1 MIPISAHTLLE
12 QLLNLRGV
20 TGGEFSAA
28 QAVADMFRQVGCD
41 AYVDEF
47 GNAIARLA
55 GTGDSPFK
63 LVIDSHLD
71 EIGLMVTGYE
81 DGGFLRIA
89 KVSGVDP
96 KTLPACIVEVQA
108 SGDNS
113 IIPGVIG
120 VKPPHLL
127 SEEDRTK
134 TPSFD
139 ILFIDTGLADE
150 ELKARVKIG
159 DYVTPIQ
166 KISYLAGQKVAA
178 KALDDR
184 IGVYAMLLAAQQ
196 LQGVDHAIDMY
207 FVASVQEERHDIG
220 PVAVA
225 AEVLPD
231 MVIALD
237 VGFGDQEGTKPGSTS
252 PLGEGLGIG
261 FGPSTKRELSLL
273 LEKVAKDNEV
283 PVHRDVN
290 AGRTGTD
297 KDSFDR
303 TFRGIPSATISMPL
317 RYMHTPAE
325 VVSLKDIDNVAK
337 LLVKLATQDPE
348 TLRGALCY

>member
-1 MIPISAHTLLE
+1 MIPISSKILLE
-12 QLLNLRGV
+12 QLLSLRGV

-28 QAVADMFRQVGCD
+28 QSVADMFRQVGCD
-41 AYVDEF
+41 AYVDDF
-47 GNAIARLA
+47 GNAIAKLA
-55 GTGDSPFK
+55 GTGDSSFK
-63 LVIDSHLD
+63 LVIDAHLD

-108 SGDNS
+108 TGDKS
-113 IIPGVIG
+113 IVPGVIG

-139 ILFIDTGLADE
+139 ILFIDTGLSDQ
-150 ELKARVKIG
+150 ELRSRVRIG
-159 DYVTPIQ
+159 DYVTPVQ
-166 KISYLAGQKVAA
+166 RISYLAGDKVAA

-184 IGVYAMLLAAQQ
+184 IGVYAMLLAADE
-196 LQGVDHAIDMY
+196 LKRMDHSIDMY
-207 FVASVQEERHDIG
+207 FVASVQEEKHDIG

-237 VGFGDQEGTKPGSTS
+237 VGFGDQEGTKAGATS
-252 PLGEGLGIG
+252 PLGAGPGIG

-273 LEKVAKDNEV
+273 LEKIAKDSEISI
-283 PVHRDVN
+283 HRDIN
-290 AGRTGTD
+290 SGRTGTD

-303 TFRGIPSATISMPL
+303 TFRGIPSATISIPL
-317 RYMHTPAE
+317 RYMHTPSE
-325 VVSLKDIDNVAK
+325 VVSLKDVDNVAK